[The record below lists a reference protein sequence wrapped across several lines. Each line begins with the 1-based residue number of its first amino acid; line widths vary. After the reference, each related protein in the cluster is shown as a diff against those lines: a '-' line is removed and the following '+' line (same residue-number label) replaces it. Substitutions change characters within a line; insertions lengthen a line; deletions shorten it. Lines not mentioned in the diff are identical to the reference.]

1 MTEVNSCT
9 RGQLSYK
16 KFNVEKG
23 QLLWQR
29 SFVVMAVLQRIFY
42 DIFLLVKRKLCN
54 ERRNS
59 MVNDNFDMY

>member
-54 ERRNS
+54 
-59 MVNDNFDMY
+59 

>member
-29 SFVVMAVLQRIFY
+29 SFVVMAVVQRIFY

-54 ERRNS
+54 YRRNS

>member
-1 MTEVNSCT
+1 MYDQRSTVVTEVNSCT

-42 DIFLLVKRKLCN
+42 DIFLLVKRKLFN
-54 ERRNS
+54 
-59 MVNDNFDMY
+59 